1 MRGFRGLALRAVT
14 CDILSVGR
22 LVLAVVRQ
30 QASASGSLISS
41 HMFWYGIPR
50 ALGVVWI
57 LPGRIAG
64 LLFVI
69 ALLATGLLHR
79 TGCHAYSVGVTYLI
93 VAVIAVLVG
102 LYSIRIRGLRQLG
115 KSDFGMRLRNAGE
128 SAAGCSPGH
137 VSARWKER

>member
-1 MRGFRGLALRAVT
+1 MRAVT

-22 LVLAVVRQ
+22 LVLAVAGQ

-41 HMFWYGIPR
+41 HMFWYGILL
-50 ALGVVWI
+50 ALGVAWI

-69 ALLATGLLHR
+69 ALLATGLLHS
-79 TGCHAYSVGVTYLI
+79 TGGHAHSVGVPYLI
-93 VAVIAVLVG
+93 VAVIAVLAACISCG
-102 LYSIRIRGLRQLG
+102 YAGSGSWANPT
-115 KSDFGMRLRNAGE
+115 SDCAFVMPGE

-137 VSARWKER
+137 LSARWKER